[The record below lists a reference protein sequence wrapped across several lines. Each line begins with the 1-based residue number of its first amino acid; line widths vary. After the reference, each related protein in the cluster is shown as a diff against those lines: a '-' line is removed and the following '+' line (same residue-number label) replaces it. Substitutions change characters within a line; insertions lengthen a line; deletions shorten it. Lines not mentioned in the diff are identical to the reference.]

1 MSLSYHS
8 GAFVWKSRKFE
19 LNLTFPLSFCLSFKT
34 KAHQKQRRDGYKLFS
49 GKEKNKSRT
58 HVHNSIY
65 CIKVQV
71 SFQTWGIPALMLCPF
86 SWMFHA
92 SVFDFSCFPICCS
105 LFVIMFHSSGTP
117 AGPGKESCQMPFFS
131 TSCWSAIPM
140 TTAQRY
146 INAFWF
152 NLDQATPGPQGTKSM
167 SLFISEVYLYS
178 SLKLFL
184 VSWWSMLLFVYMLL
198 AFKTVAVAVDV
209 STTAENVVQYIMQQ
223 CKLLVSSP
231 L

>member
-1 MSLSYHS
+1 
-8 GAFVWKSRKFE
+8 
-19 LNLTFPLSFCLSFKT
+19 
-34 KAHQKQRRDGYKLFS
+34 
-49 GKEKNKSRT
+49 
-58 HVHNSIY
+58 
-65 CIKVQV
+65 
-71 SFQTWGIPALMLCPF
+71 MLCPF

-92 SVFDFSCFPICCS
+92 SLFVFSCFPICCS

-131 TSCWSAIPM
+131 TFCWSAIPM

-146 INAFWF
+146 IINAFWF

-167 SLFISEVYLYS
+167 SLFISEGYLYS